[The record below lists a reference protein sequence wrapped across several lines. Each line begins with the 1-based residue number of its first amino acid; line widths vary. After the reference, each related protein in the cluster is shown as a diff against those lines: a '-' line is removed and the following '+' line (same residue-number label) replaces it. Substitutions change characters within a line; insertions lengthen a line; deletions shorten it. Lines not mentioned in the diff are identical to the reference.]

1 MYHIYAYL
9 PDQLE
14 RVTEGEAYTL
24 QGIEQ
29 FMEKYW
35 AENPGYHFVVTKE
48 KSWNTQNES

>member
-1 MYHIYAYL
+1 MYRIYGYL

-14 RVTEGEAYTL
+14 RAVEGEAYTL
-24 QGIEQ
+24 QGVGQ

-35 AENPGYHFVVTKE
+35 TESPDYHFVVTKE